1 MDLRGFLLLAEIVPP
16 IELQRPKGTALI
28 NLAVAGLIVTAL
40 YFAREILVPVALAV
54 LFSFVLAPFVIRLQS
69 WRVPRRLS
77 VLVAVFVGFS
87 IIFSLGGLMVSQAN
101 RLAEELPGYQQTL
114 RDKIQNLRGVAAG
127 GSGTLERASKVL
139 RELDSELHNPARG
152 QVIDGLRRQPNDK
165 PIPVEIRQPDPGTL
179 TTLVAIIQPL
189 IQPLTTTGIVIIF
202 VIFILMQ
209 RQDLRNRFIRLAGSH
224 DMQRTTAAL
233 DDAGQRLSRLFLN
246 QIIVNASFG
255 LLIGIGLQLIGVP
268 SAPLW
273 GLIAMI
279 LRFVPY
285 VGTPISAV
293 FPLILAAAV
302 GSGWEMLLMTVAL
315 FATLQV
321 FAAQV
326 VEPQVYGRSS
336 GLSPV
341 AIVLSA
347 SFWTWLWGPIGLV
360 LATPLTVCLVVVGR
374 HVDRLQFLDVLLGNE
389 PALTP
394 PQLAYQRMLAGDPI
408 EASQQAQ
415 TFLGDASLED
425 YYDTIMLDGLRLAEA
440 DARLGRLDR
449 ERMDR
454 VLATVHEVVDDLAT
468 HEDRPVVEA
477 EEVETSP
484 LARLDADAGIADQR
498 AGAMAATGRRAVP
511 SRLRQARRSRRRDSR
526 PDHDPPRARRRRRD
540 RRRAVDV
547 AVFLARPVAG
557 RRLVHLLPRQA
568 VRRDDSIHGPQA
580 EQEEQGR
587 PHHHRAARQRE
598 RRGDAGNAR
607 YHDGG
612 RRFQQRRGP
621 DRRDRLQGRPRRG
634 SPVPGPTRSRS
645 TEGYALNQSLR
656 VAGEGKK
663 QAGCRQRA
671 RNDLDRAAELQA
683 PCADDVHQRDRGEHQ
698 GG

>member
-1 MDLRGFLLLAEIVPP
+1 MPDTVPT
-16 IELQRPKGTALI
+16 LQLQQPKGTALI
-28 NLAVAGLIVTAL
+28 NLAVAGLIVTGL

-69 WRVPRRLS
+69 WRVPRRLA

-101 RLAEELPGYQQTL
+101 RLAEDLPGYQQTL
-114 RDKIQNLRGVAAG
+114 REKIQGLRGVAAG

-139 RELDSELHNPARG
+139 RELNSELHNPARG
-152 QVIDGLRRQPNDK
+152 PVIQGLRRQPNDK

-273 GLIAMI
+273 GLIATI

-302 GSGWEMLLMTVAL
+302 GVGWEMLLLTVAL

-321 FAAQV
+321 IAAQV

-341 AIVLSA
+341 AIVISA

-394 PQLAYQRMLAGDPI
+394 PQLVYQRMLAGDPI

-415 TFLGDASLED
+415 TFLADASLEQ

-449 ERMDR
+449 ERLDR
-454 VLATVHEVVDDLAT
+454 LVATVREVVDDLET
-468 HEDRPVVEA
+468 HEDLAPSETETVDTRSDLARLQPVADAALSAPLPERWQRPGAVLCIPGSGKLDEAAAVILAQIISRRGIGAMPETADALSMSRFFSLDLTQAAAFCICYVGKPSDAMIQYTVRRLSKKSKGGRIIIALLGNESDAATAGTRDITAVVGDFTVIADLIGEIA
-477 EEVETSP
+477 VETSR
-484 LARLDADAGIADQR
+484 AAAKHSNSGEFAIAGE
-498 AGAMAATGRRAVP
+498 
-511 SRLRQARRSRRRDSR
+511 
-526 PDHDPPRARRRRRD
+526 PRA
-540 RRRAVDV
+540 
-547 AVFLARPVAG
+547 
-557 RRLVHLLPRQA
+557 
-568 VRRDDSIHGPQA
+568 
-580 EQEEQGR
+580 
-587 PHHHRAARQRE
+587 
-598 RRGDAGNAR
+598 
-607 YHDGG
+607 
-612 RRFQQRRGP
+612 
-621 DRRDRLQGRPRRG
+621 
-634 SPVPGPTRSRS
+634 TR
-645 TEGYALNQSLR
+645 
-656 VAGEGKK
+656 
-663 QAGCRQRA
+663 
-671 RNDLDRAAELQA
+671 
-683 PCADDVHQRDRGEHQ
+683 
-698 GG
+698 

>member
-1 MDLRGFLLLAEIVPP
+1 LADTASP
-16 IELQRPKGTALI
+16 IKLQQPKGTALI

-69 WRVPRRLS
+69 WRVPRTLS
-77 VLVAVFVGFS
+77 VLVAVFIGFS

-114 RDKIQNLRGVAAG
+114 REKIQGLRGVAAG

-139 RELDSELHNPARG
+139 RELDSELQNPARG
-152 QVIDGLRRQPNDK
+152 QAIDGLRRQPLDK

-189 IQPLTTTGIVIIF
+189 IQPLTTTGIVVIF
-202 VIFILMQ
+202 VIFILLQ
-209 RQDLRNRFIRLAGSH
+209 RQDLRNRFIRLAGSQ

-255 LLIGIGLQLIGVP
+255 LIIGIGLALIGVP

-285 VGTPISAV
+285 VGSPISAV

-302 GSGWEMLLMTVAL
+302 GSGWGMLMMTAAL
-315 FATLQV
+315 FATLQLI
-321 FAAQV
+321 AGQV
-326 VEPQVYGRSS
+326 IEPLVYGRSS

-341 AIVLSA
+341 AIVISA

-394 PQLAYQRMLAGDPI
+394 PQLVYQRMLAGDPI

-415 TFLGDASLED
+415 TFLADAPLVD

-440 DARLGRLDR
+440 DARLGRLDH

-454 VLATVHEVVDDLAT
+454 ILATVHEVVDDLET
-468 HEDRPVVEA
+468 HQDPSPSEA
-477 EEVETSP
+477 EVIDTRSD
-484 LARLDADAGIADQR
+484 LARLEPIADIAPALPLPERWQRPGAVLCMPGSGKLDEAASLILAQILTRRGIGGAAETADALSMSRFFSLDLSQAAAFCICYVGKPSD
-498 AGAMAATGRRAVP
+498 AMIQYTV
-511 SRLRQARRSRRRDSR
+511 
-526 PDHDPPRARRRRRD
+526 
-540 RRRAVDV
+540 
-547 AVFLARPVAG
+547 
-557 RRLVHLLPRQA
+557 RRLSKKSKGGRIVIALLGHESDA
-568 VRRDDSIHGPQA
+568 VTPGTRDITAVVGNFGCVADFIAETAAQNSRAPAAAIVEADKVAA
-580 EQEEQGR
+580 EQ
-587 PHHHRAARQRE
+587 
-598 RRGDAGNAR
+598 
-607 YHDGG
+607 
-612 RRFQQRRGP
+612 
-621 DRRDRLQGRPRRG
+621 
-634 SPVPGPTRSRS
+634 
-645 TEGYALNQSLR
+645 
-656 VAGEGKK
+656 
-663 QAGCRQRA
+663 
-671 RNDLDRAAELQA
+671 
-683 PCADDVHQRDRGEHQ
+683 
-698 GG
+698 

>member
-1 MDLRGFLLLAEIVPP
+1 MADSVPP
-16 IELQRPKGTALI
+16 IKLEQPRGTALI
-28 NLAVAGLIVTAL
+28 NIAVAGLIITAL

-69 WRVPRRLS
+69 WRVPRTLS

-114 RDKIQNLRGVAAG
+114 REKIQGLRGVAAG

-139 RELDSELHNPARG
+139 RELDSELQNPARG
-152 QVIDGLRRQPNDK
+152 QMIDGLRRQPLDK

-189 IQPLTTTGIVIIF
+189 IQPLTTTGIVVIF
-202 VIFILMQ
+202 VIFILLQ

-255 LLIGIGLQLIGVP
+255 VVIGIGLALIGVP

-285 VGTPISAV
+285 VGSPISAV

-302 GSGWEMLLMTVAL
+302 GTGWGMLVMTAAL
-315 FATLQV
+315 FGTLQLI
-321 FAAQV
+321 AGQV
-326 VEPQVYGRSS
+326 IEPLVYGRSS

-341 AIVLSA
+341 AIVISA

-394 PQLAYQRMLAGDPI
+394 PQLVYQRMLAGDPI

-415 TFLGDASLED
+415 TFLADEPLEK
-425 YYDTIMLDGLRLAEA
+425 YYDTVMLDGLRLAEA
-440 DARLGRLDR
+440 DARLGRLNR

-454 VLATVHEVVDDLAT
+454 VLATVQEVVDDLQS
-468 HEDRPVVEA
+468 HEDRVPTEA
-477 EEVETSP
+477 EIVDTRSD
-484 LARLDADAGIADQR
+484 LARLEPVAEIAAAIPLLERWKKPGAVLCIPGSGKLDEAASLILAQILTRRGIAASAETADALSMSRFFSLDLSQAAAFCICYVGKPSDAMIQYTVRRLSKKSRGGRIIIALLGTEND
-498 AGAMAATGRRAVP
+498 AVTPGTKEITTAVGNFGLVADVIAEAAAEDSSASAAMAEA
-511 SRLRQARRSRRRDSR
+511 
-526 PDHDPPRARRRRRD
+526 
-540 RRRAVDV
+540 
-547 AVFLARPVAG
+547 
-557 RRLVHLLPRQA
+557 
-568 VRRDDSIHGPQA
+568 
-580 EQEEQGR
+580 
-587 PHHHRAARQRE
+587 
-598 RRGDAGNAR
+598 N
-607 YHDGG
+607 
-612 RRFQQRRGP
+612 
-621 DRRDRLQGRPRRG
+621 
-634 SPVPGPTRSRS
+634 
-645 TEGYALNQSLR
+645 R
-656 VAGEGKK
+656 VA
-663 QAGCRQRA
+663 
-671 RNDLDRAAELQA
+671 AE
-683 PCADDVHQRDRGEHQ
+683 H
-698 GG
+698 

>member
-1 MDLRGFLLLAEIVPP
+1 LADSVPP
-16 IELQRPKGTALI
+16 IKLEQPRGTALI
-28 NLAVAGLIVTAL
+28 NMAVAGLIITAL

-69 WRVPRRLS
+69 WRVPRTLS

-114 RDKIQNLRGVAAG
+114 REKIQGLRGVAAG

-139 RELDSELHNPARG
+139 RELDSELQNPARG
-152 QVIDGLRRQPNDK
+152 QMIDGLRRQPLDK

-189 IQPLTTTGIVIIF
+189 IQPLTTTGIVVIF
-202 VIFILMQ
+202 VIFILLQ

-255 LLIGIGLQLIGVP
+255 VVIGIGLALIGVP

-285 VGTPISAV
+285 VGSPISAV

-302 GSGWEMLLMTVAL
+302 GTGWGMLVMTAAL
-315 FATLQV
+315 FGTLQLI
-321 FAAQV
+321 AGQV
-326 VEPQVYGRSS
+326 IEPLVYGRSS

-341 AIVLSA
+341 AIVISA

-394 PQLAYQRMLAGDPI
+394 PQLVYQRMLAGDPI

-415 TFLGDASLED
+415 TFLADEPLEK
-425 YYDTIMLDGLRLAEA
+425 YYDTVMLDGLRLAEA

-454 VLATVHEVVDDLAT
+454 VLATVQEVVDDLQS
-468 HEDRPVVEA
+468 HEDRVPTEA
-477 EEVETSP
+477 EIVDTRSD
-484 LARLDADAGIADQR
+484 LARLEPVAEIAAAIPLLERWKKPGAVLCIPGSGKLDEAASLILAQILTRRGIAASAETADALSMSRFFSLDLSQAAAFCICYVGKPSDAMIQYTVRRLSKKSRGGRIIIALLGTEND
-498 AGAMAATGRRAVP
+498 AVTPGTKEITTAVGNFGLVADVIAEAAAEDSSASAAMAEA
-511 SRLRQARRSRRRDSR
+511 
-526 PDHDPPRARRRRRD
+526 
-540 RRRAVDV
+540 
-547 AVFLARPVAG
+547 
-557 RRLVHLLPRQA
+557 
-568 VRRDDSIHGPQA
+568 
-580 EQEEQGR
+580 
-587 PHHHRAARQRE
+587 
-598 RRGDAGNAR
+598 N
-607 YHDGG
+607 
-612 RRFQQRRGP
+612 
-621 DRRDRLQGRPRRG
+621 
-634 SPVPGPTRSRS
+634 
-645 TEGYALNQSLR
+645 R
-656 VAGEGKK
+656 VA
-663 QAGCRQRA
+663 
-671 RNDLDRAAELQA
+671 AE
-683 PCADDVHQRDRGEHQ
+683 H
-698 GG
+698 

>member
-1 MDLRGFLLLAEIVPP
+1 MADITSSIKLKQPP
-16 IELQRPKGTALI
+16 GTALI
-28 NLAVAGLIVTAL
+28 NLAVAALIVTAL

-69 WRVPRRLS
+69 LRLPRTLS

-114 RDKIQNLRGVAAG
+114 REKIQGLRGVAAG

-139 RELDSELHNPARG
+139 RELDTELQNPARE
-152 QVIDGLRRQPNDK
+152 QAIDGLRRQPLDR

-189 IQPLTTTGIVIIF
+189 IQPLTTTGIVVIF
-202 VIFILMQ
+202 VIFILLQ
-209 RQDLRNRFIRLAGSH
+209 RQDLRNRFIRLAGSQ

-255 LLIGIGLQLIGVP
+255 LIIGIGLHLIGVP

-285 VGTPISAV
+285 VGSAISAV

-302 GSGWEMLLMTVAL
+302 GSGWGMLLMTAAL
-315 FATLQV
+315 FGTLQLIV
-321 FAAQV
+321 GQV
-326 VEPQVYGRSS
+326 VEPMVYGRSS

-341 AIVLSA
+341 AIVISA

-394 PQLAYQRMLAGDPI
+394 PQLVYQRMLAGDPI

-415 TFLGDASLED
+415 AHLAEASLED
-425 YYDTIMLDGLRLAEA
+425 YYDKILLNGLRLAEA

-449 ERMDR
+449 ERIDR
-454 VLATVHEVVDDLAT
+454 ILATVHEVVDDLET
-468 HEDRPVVEA
+468 HEDRPPS
-477 EEVETSP
+477 EVLVADLRSN
-484 LARLDADAGIADQR
+484 LARLEPVTELGLATALLERWERDGAVLCIPGSGKLDEAAALVLAQMLKRRGIGSLAETADALSMSRFFSLDLTQAAAFCICYVGKPSD
-498 AGAMAATGRRAVP
+498 AMIQYTV
-511 SRLRQARRSRRRDSR
+511 
-526 PDHDPPRARRRRRD
+526 
-540 RRRAVDV
+540 
-547 AVFLARPVAG
+547 
-557 RRLVHLLPRQA
+557 RRLSKR
-568 VRRDDSIHGPQA
+568 SK
-580 EQEEQGR
+580 
-587 PHHHRAARQRE
+587 
-598 RRGDAGNAR
+598 
-607 YHDGG
+607 GG
-612 RRFQQRRGP
+612 RIIIALLGDESDAVTP
-621 DRRDRLQGRPRRG
+621 GTRDVTTIIGNFG
-634 SPVPGPTRSRS
+634 SVVDAVVETAIENSRS
-645 TEGYALNQSLR
+645 AEAAKPEAAQAT
-656 VAGEGKK
+656 VA
-663 QAGCRQRA
+663 AG
-671 RNDLDRAAELQA
+671 
-683 PCADDVHQRDRGEHQ
+683 G
-698 GG
+698 

>member
-1 MDLRGFLLLAEIVPP
+1 LAETVPP

-54 LFSFVLAPFVIRLQS
+54 LFSFVLAPFVIRQQS
-69 WRVPRRLS
+69 WRVPRALS

-114 RDKIQNLRGVAAG
+114 REKIQNLRGVAAG

-152 QVIDGLRRQPNDK
+152 QVVDGLRRQPNDK

-394 PQLAYQRMLAGDPI
+394 PQLVYQRMLAGDPI

-415 TFLGDASLED
+415 TFLSDAALED

-454 VLATVHEVVDDLAT
+454 IVATVHEIVDDLAS
-468 HEDRPVVEA
+468 HEDRPLVEP
-477 EEVETSP
+477 EEAETSP
-484 LARLDADAGIADQR
+484 LARLDTDPELPPTSVPERWQQPGAVLCLPGSGKLDEAAAVILAQILTRRALGATAETADALSMSRFFSLDLSSAAALCICYVGKPSDAMIQYTVRRLSKKSMGGRIIIALLGSESDAVTPGTRDITTVVGDFSSIADLIAEIAFKTAR
-498 AGAMAATGRRAVP
+498 ATEAHTEAGKI
-511 SRLRQARRSRRRDSR
+511 
-526 PDHDPPRARRRRRD
+526 
-540 RRRAVDV
+540 AVD
-547 AVFLARPVAG
+547 AG
-557 RRLVHLLPRQA
+557 HA
-568 VRRDDSIHGPQA
+568 
-580 EQEEQGR
+580 
-587 PHHHRAARQRE
+587 
-598 RRGDAGNAR
+598 
-607 YHDGG
+607 
-612 RRFQQRRGP
+612 
-621 DRRDRLQGRPRRG
+621 
-634 SPVPGPTRSRS
+634 
-645 TEGYALNQSLR
+645 
-656 VAGEGKK
+656 
-663 QAGCRQRA
+663 
-671 RNDLDRAAELQA
+671 
-683 PCADDVHQRDRGEHQ
+683 
-698 GG
+698 

>member
-1 MDLRGFLLLAEIVPP
+1 MDLRGFLLLAETVPP

-360 LATPLTVCLVVVGR
+360 LATPLTVCLVVIGR

-394 PQLAYQRMLAGDPI
+394 PQLVYQRMLAGDPI

-415 TFLGDASLED
+415 TFLGDAALED

-454 VLATVHEVVDDLAT
+454 IVATVHEIVDDLAT
-468 HEDRPVVEA
+468 HEDRPLVET
-477 EEVETSP
+477 EEAETSP
-484 LARLDADAGIADQR
+484 LARLDTDPELPTSVPERWQQPGAVLCLPGSGKLDEAAAVILAQIMTRRGLGATAETADALSMSRFFSLDLSPAAALCICYVGKPSDAMIQYTVRRLSKKSKGGRIIIALLGSESDAVTPGTR
-498 AGAMAATGRRAVP
+498 DITTVVGDFSSVADLIAETAFKTARAVE
-511 SRLRQARRSRRRDSR
+511 A
-526 PDHDPPRARRRRRD
+526 HAE
-540 RRRAVDV
+540 AGKI
-547 AVFLARPVAG
+547 PV
-557 RRLVHLLPRQA
+557 
-568 VRRDDSIHGPQA
+568 
-580 EQEEQGR
+580 
-587 PHHHRAARQRE
+587 
-598 RRGDAGNAR
+598 DAGHA
-607 YHDGG
+607 
-612 RRFQQRRGP
+612 
-621 DRRDRLQGRPRRG
+621 
-634 SPVPGPTRSRS
+634 
-645 TEGYALNQSLR
+645 
-656 VAGEGKK
+656 
-663 QAGCRQRA
+663 
-671 RNDLDRAAELQA
+671 
-683 PCADDVHQRDRGEHQ
+683 
-698 GG
+698 

>member
-1 MDLRGFLLLAEIVPP
+1 MADSVPP
-16 IELQRPKGTALI
+16 IKLEQPRGTALI
-28 NLAVAGLIVTAL
+28 NMAVAGLIITAL

-69 WRVPRRLS
+69 WRVPRTLS

-114 RDKIQNLRGVAAG
+114 REKIQGLRGVAAG

-139 RELDSELHNPARG
+139 RELDSELQNPARG
-152 QVIDGLRRQPNDK
+152 QMIDGLRRQPLDK

-189 IQPLTTTGIVIIF
+189 IQPLTTTGIVVIF
-202 VIFILMQ
+202 VIFILLQ

-255 LLIGIGLQLIGVP
+255 VVIGIGLALIGVP

-285 VGTPISAV
+285 VGSPISAV

-302 GSGWEMLLMTVAL
+302 GTGWGMLVMTAAL
-315 FATLQV
+315 FGTLQLI
-321 FAAQV
+321 AGQV
-326 VEPQVYGRSS
+326 IEPLVYGRSS

-341 AIVLSA
+341 AIVISA

-394 PQLAYQRMLAGDPI
+394 PQLVYQRMLAGDPI

-415 TFLGDASLED
+415 TFLADEPLEK
-425 YYDTIMLDGLRLAEA
+425 YYDAVMLDGLRLAEA
-440 DARLGRLDR
+440 DARLGRLNR

-454 VLATVHEVVDDLAT
+454 VLATVQEVVDDLQS
-468 HEDRPVVEA
+468 HEDRVPTEA
-477 EEVETSP
+477 EIVDTRSD
-484 LARLDADAGIADQR
+484 LARLEPVAEIAAAIPLLERWKKPGAVLCIPGSGKLDEAASLILAQILTRRGIAASAETADALSMSRFFSLDLSQAAAFCICYVGKPSDAMIQYTVRRLSKKSRGGRIIIALLGTEND
-498 AGAMAATGRRAVP
+498 AVTPGTKEITTAVGNFGLVADVIAEAAAEDSSASAAMAEA
-511 SRLRQARRSRRRDSR
+511 
-526 PDHDPPRARRRRRD
+526 
-540 RRRAVDV
+540 
-547 AVFLARPVAG
+547 
-557 RRLVHLLPRQA
+557 
-568 VRRDDSIHGPQA
+568 
-580 EQEEQGR
+580 
-587 PHHHRAARQRE
+587 
-598 RRGDAGNAR
+598 N
-607 YHDGG
+607 
-612 RRFQQRRGP
+612 
-621 DRRDRLQGRPRRG
+621 
-634 SPVPGPTRSRS
+634 
-645 TEGYALNQSLR
+645 R
-656 VAGEGKK
+656 VA
-663 QAGCRQRA
+663 
-671 RNDLDRAAELQA
+671 AE
-683 PCADDVHQRDRGEHQ
+683 H
-698 GG
+698 